1 MEQSKISGNKERVQ
15 RYRAKHRRFDYVPC
29 PAALAAIEQHK
40 GLDNCIAGVLDRLI
54 LAGNKAISGN

>member
-15 RYRAKHRRFDYVPC
+15 RYRAKHRRFDYVPS